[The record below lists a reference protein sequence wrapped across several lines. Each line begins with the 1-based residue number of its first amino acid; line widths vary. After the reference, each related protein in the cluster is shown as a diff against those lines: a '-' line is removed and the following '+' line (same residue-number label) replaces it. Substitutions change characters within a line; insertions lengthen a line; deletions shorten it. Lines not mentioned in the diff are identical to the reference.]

1 MHRGGAVFA
10 QGTVGLSIDHCSFE
24 ALGGNGL
31 FFSNFNRN
39 AQVTDCEFAY
49 IGDSAVVQAGSTK
62 FARTQDKS
70 GTDLMDGT
78 DGDQPSGTIV
88 DRCVMREV
96 GLYGKQTSA
105 FTSFLSWNTTIR
117 GSLIFNGPRAGINW

>member
-1 MHRGGAVFA
+1 M
-10 QGTVGLSIDHCSFE
+10 
-24 ALGGNGL
+24 
-31 FFSNFNRN
+31 
-39 AQVTDCEFAY
+39 
-49 IGDSAVVQAGSTK
+49 AGSTR

-78 DGDQPSGTIV
+78 DGEQPSGTVV
-88 DRCVMREV
+88 DRCVIHEV

-105 FTSFLSWNTTIR
+105 FTSFVSWNTTIR